1 MQTSYEGLWFKEIK
15 QILIEIFDSMS
26 LSFLVVL
33 TLFYNN
39 HKISMKSRLF
49 LKFSKFFASNILN
62 LFLPLLWSLEN
73 SEESVYDGNVFYEV

>member
-33 TLFYNN
+33 YTFLQQSQNF
-39 HKISMKSRLF
+39 HEIPTVLKIF
-49 LKFSKFFASNILN
+49 QIFCI
-62 LFLPLLWSLEN
+62 
-73 SEESVYDGNVFYEV
+73 

>member
-33 TLFYNN
+33 YIFLQQSQNFHEIPTVL
-39 HKISMKSRLF
+39 KIF
-49 LKFSKFFASNILN
+49 QIFCI
-62 LFLPLLWSLEN
+62 
-73 SEESVYDGNVFYEV
+73 